1 MIKIAEPDPVVSVN
15 ILSCFRYTCNTVSA
29 LKLRIHR
36 IINKTVGEN

>member
-15 ILSCFRYTCNTVSA
+15 ILSYFRYTCNTVTA

-36 IINKTVGEN
+36 VINKRVGED